1 MYDEIDYILARLN
14 EPPKGLADWCNEKR
28 KMDLLIYK
36 VGYYYEPLE
45 DRNKKCVKCKCTA
58 CGAVTLQEYTKV
70 NDRIGFIHSETGKEI
85 FGNKETTCPECG
97 KSVTAEHVSSFGS
110 RNGTVIERYWPVTF
124 HNVNGNV
131 AVLQW
136 CGERR
141 VDRTGTEKWN
151 IYQYSGAVFSK
162 TEKIRLTGFYSN
174 YWNRQ
179 CFLGKWETRKTFTDR
194 VEGVNMAEIYQPEEI
209 PNVLKGTFAENS
221 KMDMYIE
228 CAEATYPVTYL
239 RLYQR
244 YPNVEN
250 LIMNGL
256 GGYVNKLI
264 QSSTSYIKY
273 TPTLKNFK
281 GLRLKKAKPNEIL
294 GISKEE
300 LRCIKQNEW
309 DSSKIDLYVH
319 THTQGVTLQ
328 NIDRIVHKYGSRI
341 EPLIGTGADIPKTMR
356 YIKKQQ
362 KNLEDAGT
370 YFNRVQY
377 IVDYWNML
385 RKNGHYTTDTDIL
398 YPQNLVKSHNDEQRI
413 MQIAATKELEKD
425 FKKQYN
431 KLKKYCF
438 TCGGLSIH
446 PAETEIEMIDEGRE
460 LHHCVATYA
469 KRHASGK
476 TAIFFIRH
484 INEPDKPYFTLEFDF
499 KNMCVRQNSGLR
511 HCERTPEVEKFEEKW
526 VEFVKNTAGAKKERK
541 VA

>member
-1 MYDEIDYILARLN
+1 MINTVIKQIERQQA
-14 EPPKGLADWCNEKR
+14 
-28 KMDLLIYK
+28 
-36 VGYYYEPLE
+36 
-45 DRNKKCVKCKCTA
+45 
-58 CGAVTLQEYTKV
+58 
-70 NDRIGFIHSETGKEI
+70 GKENTAPYYVGEQLKDI
-85 FGNKETTCPECG
+85 IRNNPQAAEIVGQDLKIKEMSIVECE
-97 KSVTAEHVSSFGS
+97 KKIKAYADKHKKNNFACVTPQQA
-110 RNGTVIERYWPVTF
+110 
-124 HNVNGNV
+124 
-131 AVLQW
+131 
-136 CGERR
+136 
-141 VDRTGTEKWN
+141 
-151 IYQYSGAVFSK
+151 
-162 TEKIRLTGFYSN
+162 EKIICEFYGI
-174 YWNRQ
+174 Q
-179 CFLGKWETRKTFTDR
+179 ITAP
-194 VEGVNMAEIYQPEEI
+194 VAEKIKP
-209 PNVLKGTFAENS
+209 S
-221 KMDMYIE
+221 D
-228 CAEATYPVTYL
+228 
-239 RLYQR
+239 
-244 YPNVEN
+244 VEN

-398 YPQNLVKSHNDEQRI
+398 YPQNLVKSYNDEQRI

-511 HCERTPEVEKFEEKW
+511 HCARTPEVEKFEEKW

>member
-1 MYDEIDYILARLN
+1 MCDINMADLVPN
-14 EPPKGLADWCNEKR
+14 EPPAGLFDWCREKSR
-28 KMDLLIYK
+28 VNLLIYK
-36 VGYYYEPLE
+36 ASYYYEPLE
-45 DRNKKCVKCKCTA
+45 DRNKKCVECKCTA
-58 CGAVTLQEYTKV
+58 CGAVTMQEYTKL
-70 NDRIGFIHSETGKEI
+70 NNRIGFIHSKTGEEI
-85 FGNKETTCPECG
+85 FGNKKTTCPECG

-110 RNGTVIERYWPVTF
+110 RNEPVIERYWPVTF

-141 VDRTGTEKWN
+141 VDRTGKDELN

-174 YWNRQ
+174 CWNRQ

-256 GGYVNKLI
+256 GGYVNQLI
-264 QSSTSYIKY
+264 QSSTSYIKN

-281 GLRLKKAKPNEIL
+281 GLKLKKAKPNEIL
-294 GISKEE
+294 GISKEA

-319 THTQGVTLQ
+319 THTQGVTIQ

-356 YIKKQQ
+356 YIEKQN
-362 KNLEDAGT
+362 KNLEDAVT
-370 YFNRVQY
+370 YYNRVQY

-413 MQIAATKELEKD
+413 LQIAATKELEKD

-469 KRHASGK
+469 KRHASGQ

-511 HCERTPEVEKFEEKW
+511 HCERTQEVQDFEEKW

>member
-1 MYDEIDYILARLN
+1 MCDINMADLVPN
-14 EPPKGLADWCNEKR
+14 EPPKGLADWCNKKR
-28 KMDLLIYK
+28 RVDLLIYK

-141 VDRTGTEKWN
+141 VDRTGTEELN

-194 VEGVNMAEIYQPEEI
+194 VEGVNMAEIYQPEKI

-221 KMDMYIE
+221 KVDIYLQ
-228 CAEATYPVTYL
+228 CSATTYPVTYL

-256 GGYVNKLI
+256 GGYVNKLM
-264 QSSTSYIKY
+264 QSSMSY
-273 TPTLKNFK
+273 TQTAPTLKNFK
-281 GLRLKKAKPNEIL
+281 GLKLKKAKPNEIL
-294 GISKEE
+294 GISKEA

-319 THTQGVTLQ
+319 THTQGVTIQ

-356 YIKKQQ
+356 YIEKQN
-362 KNLEDAGT
+362 KNLEDAVT
-370 YFNRVQY
+370 YYNRVQY

-385 RKNGHYTTDTDIL
+385 RKNGHYTTDPDIL

-469 KRHASGK
+469 KRHASGE

-499 KNMCVRQNSGLR
+499 KNMSVRQNI
-511 HCERTPEVEKFEEKW
+511 
-526 VEFVKNTAGAKKERK
+526 
-541 VA
+541 

>member
-1 MYDEIDYILARLN
+1 MCEIDYILSELK
-14 EPPKGLADWCNEKR
+14 EPPEGLYDWCR
-28 KMDLLIYK
+28 KKCRAEFLVYK
-36 VGYYYEPLE
+36 TAYYYEPLE
-45 DRNKKCVKCKCTA
+45 DRRVKGVECKCTD
-58 CGAVTLQEYTKV
+58 CGESIFLEYVKR
-70 NDRIGFIHSETGKEI
+70 NGKIGFIHPATNEVIIGRQVTK
-85 FGNKETTCPECG
+85 CPVCG
-97 KSVTAEHVSSFGS
+97 AEVVAVHVSQLGS
-110 RNGTVIERYWPVTF
+110 KYGTVVGRLYPVTF
-124 HNVNGNV
+124 HNVGGNV
-131 AVLQW
+131 AVLCW
-136 CGERR
+136 NAERR
-141 VDRTGTEKWN
+141 IDRTGTVSLT
-151 IYQYSGAVFSK
+151 IQQYTGAIF
-162 TEKIRLTGFYSN
+162 TGTQAVRITGYYRN
-174 YWNRQ
+174 YWNKF
-179 CFLGKWETRKTFTDR
+179 CSIGEWETRKRFKDCVTSVSYD
-194 VEGVNMAEIYQPEEI
+194 EIYEPERI
-209 PNVLKGTFAENS
+209 PDVLKGTFAENA
-221 KMDMYIE
+221 KMDLYLK
-228 CAEATYPVTYL
+228 CADRTYPVTYL
-239 RLYQR
+239 RLYQK

-250 LIMNGL
+250 LVMNGL
-256 GGYVNKLI
+256 GGYVTSLI
-264 QSSTSYIKY
+264 NATITYTNN

-281 GLRLKKAKPNEIL
+281 GLKLKKAKPNEIL
-294 GISKEE
+294 GVSKEE
-300 LRCIKQNEW
+300 LRYIKRNQW
-309 DSSKIDLYVH
+309 KDSKIDLFVR
-319 THTQGVTLQ
+319 THTQGITVH
-328 NIDRIVHKYGSRI
+328 NIDEIVDEYGSRI

-356 YIKKQQ
+356 YIEKQN

-370 YFNRVQY
+370 YYNRVQY

-413 MQIAATKELEKD
+413 LQIAATKELEND

-469 KRHASGK
+469 KRHASGQ

-511 HCERTPEVEKFEEKW
+511 HRARTPEVEKFEEKW

>member
-1 MYDEIDYILARLN
+1 MRDINMADLVPN
-14 EPPKGLADWCNEKR
+14 EPPKGLADWCNKKR
-28 KMDLLIYK
+28 KVNLLIYK

-58 CGAVTLQEYTKV
+58 CGAVTMQEYTKL
-70 NDRIGFIHSETGKEI
+70 NNRIGFIHSETGKEI

-97 KSVTAEHVSSFGS
+97 KSVTAEHVSCFGS

-141 VDRTGTEKWN
+141 VDRTGTEELN

-174 YWNRQ
+174 FWNRQ
-179 CFLGKWETRKTFTDR
+179 CFSGKWETRKTFTDR

-221 KMDMYIE
+221 KVDIYLQ
-228 CAEATYPVTYL
+228 CSATTYPVTYL

-256 GGYVNKLI
+256 GGYVNELI
-264 QSSTSYIKY
+264 QSSMSYTKT
-273 TPTLKNFK
+273 TPTLKNFI
-281 GLRLKKAKPNEIL
+281 GLKLKKAKPNEIL

-309 DSSKIDLYVH
+309 ESSKIDLYVH

-356 YIKKQQ
+356 YIEKQN

-370 YFNRVQY
+370 YYNRVQY

-413 MQIAATKELEKD
+413 LQIAATKELEND

-484 INEPDKPYFTLEFDF
+484 INEPDKPYFTLEFNFDR
-499 KNMCVRQNSGLR
+499 MCVIQNRGLR
-511 HCERTPEVEKFEEKW
+511 NCERTQEIQDFEEKW
-526 VEFVKNTAGAKKERK
+526 VEFVKNTAGVKKERK

>member
-1 MYDEIDYILARLN
+1 MYNEIDYILARLN
-14 EPPKGLADWCNEKR
+14 EPPKGLADWCNKKR
-28 KMDLLIYK
+28 KVNLLIYK

-141 VDRTGTEKWN
+141 VDRTGKDELN

-179 CFLGKWETRKTFTDR
+179 CSLGKWETRKTFTDR

-264 QSSTSYIKY
+264 QSSMSYTQT

-281 GLRLKKAKPNEIL
+281 GLKLKKAKPNEIL

-309 DSSKIDLYVH
+309 ESSKIDLYVH

-356 YIKKQQ
+356 YIEKQN

-370 YFNRVQY
+370 YYNRVQY

-413 MQIAATKELEKD
+413 MQIAATKELAKD

-469 KRHASGK
+469 KRHASGQ

-511 HCERTPEVEKFEEKW
+511 HCARTPEVQDFEEKW
-526 VEFVKNTAGAKKERK
+526 VEFVKNTAGVKKERK

>member
-1 MYDEIDYILARLN
+1 MRDINMADLVPN
-14 EPPKGLADWCNEKR
+14 EPPKGLADWCNKKR
-28 KMDLLIYK
+28 KVNLLIYK

-58 CGAVTLQEYTKV
+58 CGAVTMQEYTKL
-70 NDRIGFIHSETGKEI
+70 NNRIGFIHSETGKEI

-97 KSVTAEHVSSFGS
+97 KSVTAEHVSCFGS

-141 VDRTGTEKWN
+141 VDRTGKDELN

-179 CFLGKWETRKTFTDR
+179 CSLGKWETRKTFTDR

-256 GGYVNKLI
+256 GGYVNQLI
-264 QSSTSYIKY
+264 QSSTSYIKN

-281 GLRLKKAKPNEIL
+281 GLKLKKAKPNEIL
-294 GISKEE
+294 GISKEA

-319 THTQGVTLQ
+319 THTQGVTIQ

-356 YIKKQQ
+356 YIEKQN

-370 YFNRVQY
+370 YYNRVQY

-413 MQIAATKELEKD
+413 MQIAATKELAKD

-484 INEPDKPYFTLEFDF
+484 INEPDKPYFTLEFNFDR
-499 KNMCVRQNSGLR
+499 MCVIQNRGLR
-511 HCERTPEVEKFEEKW
+511 NCARTPEVEKFEEKW
-526 VEFVKNTAGAKKERK
+526 VEFVKNTAGVKKERK

>member
-1 MYDEIDYILARLN
+1 MVGRL
-14 EPPKGLADWCNEKR
+14 
-28 KMDLLIYK
+28 
-36 VGYYYEPLE
+36 
-45 DRNKKCVKCKCTA
+45 
-58 CGAVTLQEYTKV
+58 
-70 NDRIGFIHSETGKEI
+70 F
-85 FGNKETTCPECG
+85 
-97 KSVTAEHVSSFGS
+97 
-110 RNGTVIERYWPVTF
+110 PVTF
-124 HNVNGNV
+124 HNVGGNV
-131 AVLQW
+131 AVLCW
-136 CGERR
+136 NAERR
-141 VDRTGTEKWN
+141 IDRTGTVSLT
-151 IYQYSGAVFSK
+151 IQQYTGAIF
-162 TEKIRLTGFYSN
+162 TGTQAVRITGYYRN
-174 YWNRQ
+174 YWNKF
-179 CFLGKWETRKTFTDR
+179 CSIGEWETRKRFKDCVTSVSYD
-194 VEGVNMAEIYQPEEI
+194 EIYEPERI
-209 PNVLKGTFAENS
+209 PDVLKGTFAENA
-221 KMDMYIE
+221 KMDLYLK
-228 CAEATYPVTYL
+228 CADRTYPVTYL
-239 RLYQR
+239 RLYQK

-250 LIMNGL
+250 LVMNGL
-256 GGYVNKLI
+256 GGYVTSLI
-264 QSSTSYIKY
+264 NATITYTNN

-281 GLRLKKAKPNEIL
+281 GLKLKKAKPNEIL

-341 EPLIGTGADIPKTMR
+341 EQLIGTGADIPKTMR

-413 MQIAATKELEKD
+413 LQIAATKELEND

-484 INEPDKPYFTLEFDF
+484 INEPDKPYFTLEFNFDR
-499 KNMCVRQNSGLR
+499 MCVIQNRGLR
-511 HCERTPEVEKFEEKW
+511 NCARTPEVEKFEEKW
-526 VEFVKNTAGAKKERK
+526 VEFVKNTAGVKKERK

>member
-1 MYDEIDYILARLN
+1 MCDINMADLVPN
-14 EPPKGLADWCNEKR
+14 EPPKGLADWCNKKR
-28 KMDLLIYK
+28 KVNLLIYK

-58 CGAVTLQEYTKV
+58 CGAVTMQEYTKL
-70 NDRIGFIHSETGKEI
+70 NNRIGFIHSETGKEI

-97 KSVTAEHVSSFGS
+97 KSVTAEHVSCFGS

-141 VDRTGTEKWN
+141 VDRTGKDELN

-174 YWNRQ
+174 CWNRQ

-221 KMDMYIE
+221 KVDIYLQ
-228 CAEATYPVTYL
+228 CSDTTYPVTYL

-319 THTQGVTLQ
+319 THTQGVTIQ

-356 YIKKQQ
+356 YIEKQN
-362 KNLEDAGT
+362 KNLEDAVT
-370 YFNRVQY
+370 YYNRVQY

-413 MQIAATKELEKD
+413 LQIAATKELEKD

-469 KRHASGK
+469 KRHASGQ

-511 HCERTPEVEKFEEKW
+511 HCERTQEVQDFEEKW

>member
-1 MYDEIDYILARLN
+1 MRDINMADLVPN
-14 EPPKGLADWCNEKR
+14 EPPKGLADWCNKKR
-28 KMDLLIYK
+28 KVNLLIYK

-58 CGAVTLQEYTKV
+58 CGAVTMQEYTKL
-70 NDRIGFIHSETGKEI
+70 NNRIGFIHSETGKEI

-97 KSVTAEHVSSFGS
+97 KSVTAEHVSCFGS

-141 VDRTGTEKWN
+141 VDRTGKDELN
-151 IYQYSGAVFSK
+151 IYQYYGAVFSK

-179 CFLGKWETRKTFTDR
+179 CSLGKWETRKTFTDR

-256 GGYVNKLI
+256 GGYVNQLI
-264 QSSTSYIKY
+264 QSSTSYIKN

-281 GLRLKKAKPNEIL
+281 GLKLKKAKPNEIL
-294 GISKEE
+294 GISKEA

-319 THTQGVTLQ
+319 THTQGVTIQ

-356 YIKKQQ
+356 YIEKQN
-362 KNLEDAGT
+362 KNLEDVVT
-370 YFNRVQY
+370 YYNRVQY

-413 MQIAATKELEKD
+413 MQIAATKELAKD

-484 INEPDKPYFTLEFDF
+484 INEPDKPYFTLEFNFDR
-499 KNMCVRQNSGLR
+499 MCVIQNRGLR
-511 HCERTPEVEKFEEKW
+511 NCARTPEVEKFEEKW
-526 VEFVKNTAGAKKERK
+526 VEFVKNTAGVKKERK

>member
-1 MYDEIDYILARLN
+1 MADLVPN
-14 EPPKGLADWCNEKR
+14 EPPKGLADWCNKKR
-28 KMDLLIYK
+28 KVNLLIYK

-45 DRNKKCVKCKCTA
+45 DRNKKCVKCKCTV
-58 CGAVTLQEYTKV
+58 CGAVTMQEYTKL
-70 NDRIGFIHSETGKEI
+70 NNRIGFIHSETGKEI

-97 KSVTAEHVSSFGS
+97 KSVTAEHVSCFGS

-141 VDRTGTEKWN
+141 VDRTGKDELN

-162 TEKIRLTGFYSN
+162 TEKIRLTGFYSKW
-174 YWNRQ
+174 WNRQ

-221 KMDMYIE
+221 KVDIYLQ
-228 CAEATYPVTYL
+228 CSDTTYPVTYL

-256 GGYVNKLI
+256 GGYLNKLI
-264 QSSTSYIKY
+264 QSSMSYTKT

-281 GLRLKKAKPNEIL
+281 GLKLKKAKPNEIL
-294 GISKEE
+294 GISKEA

-356 YIKKQQ
+356 YIEKQN

-370 YFNRVQY
+370 YYNRVQY

-413 MQIAATKELEKD
+413 MQIAATKELAKD

-484 INEPDKPYFTLEFDF
+484 INEPDKPYFTLEFNFDR
-499 KNMCVRQNSGLR
+499 MYVIQNRGLR
-511 HCERTPEVEKFEEKW
+511 NCERTQEVQDFEKNGLSSSRTQPEQ
-526 VEFVKNTAGAKKERK
+526 KKK
-541 VA
+541 GK

>member
-1 MYDEIDYILARLN
+1 MCDINMADLVPN
-14 EPPKGLADWCNEKR
+14 EPPKGLADWCNKKR
-28 KMDLLIYK
+28 KVNLLIYK

-58 CGAVTLQEYTKV
+58 CGAVTMQEYTKL
-70 NDRIGFIHSETGKEI
+70 NNRIGFIHSKTGEEI
-85 FGNKETTCPECG
+85 FGNKKTTCPECG

-110 RNGTVIERYWPVTF
+110 RNEPVIERYWPVTF

-141 VDRTGTEKWN
+141 VDRTGKDELN

-162 TEKIRLTGFYSN
+162 TEKIRLTGCYSN

-194 VEGVNMAEIYQPEEI
+194 VEDVCMAEIYQPEEI

-264 QSSTSYIKY
+264 QSSTSYIKT

-281 GLRLKKAKPNEIL
+281 GLKLKKAKPNEIL
-294 GISKEE
+294 GISKEA

-319 THTQGVTLQ
+319 THTQGVTIQ

-356 YIKKQQ
+356 YIEKQN
-362 KNLEDAGT
+362 KNLEDAVT
-370 YFNRVQY
+370 YYNRVQY

-413 MQIAATKELEKD
+413 LQIAETKELAKD

-469 KRHASGK
+469 KRHASGQ

-511 HCERTPEVEKFEEKW
+511 HCERTQEVQDFEEKW

>member
-1 MYDEIDYILARLN
+1 MRDINMADLVPN
-14 EPPKGLADWCNEKR
+14 EPPKGLADWCNKKR
-28 KMDLLIYK
+28 KVNLLIYK

-58 CGAVTLQEYTKV
+58 CGAVTMQEYTKL
-70 NDRIGFIHSETGKEI
+70 NNRIGFIHSETGKEI

-97 KSVTAEHVSSFGS
+97 KSVTAEHVSCFGS

-141 VDRTGTEKWN
+141 VDRTGKDELN

-179 CFLGKWETRKTFTDR
+179 CSLGKWETRKTFTDR

-256 GGYVNKLI
+256 GGYVNQLI
-264 QSSTSYIKY
+264 QSSTSYIKN

-281 GLRLKKAKPNEIL
+281 GLKLKKAKPNEIL
-294 GISKEE
+294 GISKEA

-319 THTQGVTLQ
+319 THTQGVTIQ

-356 YIKKQQ
+356 YIEKQN

-370 YFNRVQY
+370 YYNRVQY

-413 MQIAATKELEKD
+413 MQIAATKELAKD

-484 INEPDKPYFTLEFDF
+484 INEPDKPYFTLEFNFDR
-499 KNMCVRQNSGLR
+499 MCVIQNRGLR
-511 HCERTPEVEKFEEKW
+511 NCERTQEVQDFEEKW
-526 VEFVKNTAGAKKERK
+526 VEFVKNTAGVKKERK

>member
-1 MYDEIDYILARLN
+1 MRDINMADLVPN
-14 EPPKGLADWCNEKR
+14 EPPKGLADWCNKKR
-28 KMDLLIYK
+28 KVNLLIYK

-58 CGAVTLQEYTKV
+58 CGAVTMQEYTKL
-70 NDRIGFIHSETGKEI
+70 NNRIGFIHSETGKEI

-97 KSVTAEHVSSFGS
+97 KSVTAEHVSCFGS

-136 CGERR
+136 YGERR
-141 VDRTGTEKWN
+141 VDRTGKDELN

-179 CFLGKWETRKTFTDR
+179 CSLGKWETRKTFTDR

-256 GGYVNKLI
+256 GGYVNQLI
-264 QSSTSYIKY
+264 QSSTSYIKN

-281 GLRLKKAKPNEIL
+281 GLKLKKAKPNEIL
-294 GISKEE
+294 GISKEA

-319 THTQGVTLQ
+319 THTQGVTIQ

-356 YIKKQQ
+356 YIEKQN
-362 KNLEDAGT
+362 KNLEDAVT
-370 YFNRVQY
+370 YYNRVQY

-413 MQIAATKELEKD
+413 MQIAATKELAKD

-484 INEPDKPYFTLEFDF
+484 INEPDKPYFTLEFNFDR
-499 KNMCVRQNSGLR
+499 MCVIQNRGLR
-511 HCERTPEVEKFEEKW
+511 NCARTPEVEKFEEKW
-526 VEFVKNTAGAKKERK
+526 VEFVKNTAGVKKERK

>member
-58 CGAVTLQEYTKV
+58 CGAVTMQEYTKL
-70 NDRIGFIHSETGKEI
+70 NNRIGFIHSKTGEEI
-85 FGNKETTCPECG
+85 FGNKKTTCPECG

-141 VDRTGTEKWN
+141 VDRTGKDELN

-469 KRHASGK
+469 KRHATK
-476 TAIFFIRH
+476 QRITA
-484 INEPDKPYFTLEFDF
+484 
-499 KNMCVRQNSGLR
+499 LR
-511 HCERTPEVEKFEEKW
+511 E
-526 VEFVKNTAGAKKERK
+526 NTGSRK
-541 VA
+541 I

>member
-28 KMDLLIYK
+28 KMNLLIYR

-58 CGAVTLQEYTKV
+58 CGAVTMQEYTKL
-70 NDRIGFIHSETGKEI
+70 NDRIGFIHSKTGEEI
-85 FGNKETTCPECG
+85 FGNKKTTCPECG

-141 VDRTGTEKWN
+141 VDRTGKDELN

-162 TEKIRLTGFYSN
+162 TEKIRLMGFYSN

-179 CFLGKWETRKTFTDR
+179 CFIGKWETRKTFTDR
-194 VEGVNMAEIYQPEEI
+194 VEDVYMAEIYQPEEI

-221 KMDMYIE
+221 KVDIYLQ
-228 CAEATYPVTYL
+228 CSATTYPVTYL

-264 QSSTSYIKY
+264 QSSTSYIKN

-281 GLRLKKAKPNEIL
+281 GLKLKKAKPNEIL

-341 EPLIGTGADIPKTMR
+341 EPLIGTGADIQKTMR
-356 YIKKQQ
+356 YIEKQN

-469 KRHASGK
+469 KRHASGQ

-511 HCERTPEVEKFEEKW
+511 HRARTPEVEKFEEKW

>member
-1 MYDEIDYILARLN
+1 MCDINMADLVPN
-14 EPPKGLADWCNEKR
+14 EPPKGLADWCRERR
-28 KMDLLIYK
+28 KVNLLIYK

-58 CGAVTLQEYTKV
+58 CGATTLQKYTKEV
-70 NDRIGFIHSETGKEI
+70 KANGRIGFIHSETGEEI
-85 FGNKETTCPECG
+85 FSNKETTCPECG
-97 KSVTAEHVSSFGS
+97 KSVIAKHVSSFGS

-141 VDRTGTEKWN
+141 VDRTGKDELN

-162 TEKIRLTGFYSN
+162 KEKIRLTGFYSN

-194 VEGVNMAEIYQPEEI
+194 VEDVCMAEIYQPEEI

-221 KMDMYIE
+221 KVDIYLQ
-228 CAEATYPVTYL
+228 CSATTYPVTYL

-264 QSSTSYIKY
+264 QSSTSYIKT

-281 GLRLKKAKPNEIL
+281 GLKLKKAKPNEIL
-294 GISKEE
+294 GISKEA

-319 THTQGVTLQ
+319 THTQGVTIQ

-356 YIKKQQ
+356 YIEKQN
-362 KNLEDAGT
+362 KNLEDAVT
-370 YFNRVQY
+370 YYNRVQY
-377 IVDYWNML
+377 IVDYWNITNHL
-385 RKNGHYTTDTDIL
+385 RHLAYLFVYQTCHFHHT
-398 YPQNLVKSHNDEQRI
+398 I
-413 MQIAATKELEKD
+413 MYD
-425 FKKQYN
+425 
-431 KLKKYCF
+431 
-438 TCGGLSIH
+438 
-446 PAETEIEMIDEGRE
+446 
-460 LHHCVATYA
+460 LHH
-469 KRHASGK
+469 RHNHK
-476 TAIFFIRH
+476 T
-484 INEPDKPYFTLEFDF
+484 
-499 KNMCVRQNSGLR
+499 
-511 HCERTPEVEKFEEKW
+511 
-526 VEFVKNTAGAKKERK
+526 
-541 VA
+541 